1 MHTFLVRVW
10 VSADESCWD
19 TDLRG
24 VVRNVATGV
33 ETPFRNDEEILDL
46 LRRAQPHP
54 PLSSAP
60 HTAVQ
65 RRTVLSARVAVTGPG
80 ARGDGLASPTG
91 INRRT
96 PARVAQSGRFDSR
109 REIQ

>member
-19 TDLRG
+19 SDLRG
-24 VVRNVATGV
+24 VVRHVATGV
-33 ETPFRNDEEILDL
+33 ETPFRNDQEILDL

-60 HTAVQ
+60 RTAVQ
-65 RRTVLSARVAVTGPG
+65 RRTVLPLG
-80 ARGDGLASPTG
+80 SP
-91 INRRT
+91 
-96 PARVAQSGRFDSR
+96 
-109 REIQ
+109 